1 MFSDNFITEN
11 VCPYTAPPFARCH
24 VQMRLGHVG
33 HATHLTRGVAFIGAA
48 CDHDLAVLPYN
59 APHRLAK
66 QKRIELRSSNSEDS
80 DA

>member
-1 MFSDNFITEN
+1 
-11 VCPYTAPPFARCH
+11 
-24 VQMRLGHVG
+24 MRLGHVG